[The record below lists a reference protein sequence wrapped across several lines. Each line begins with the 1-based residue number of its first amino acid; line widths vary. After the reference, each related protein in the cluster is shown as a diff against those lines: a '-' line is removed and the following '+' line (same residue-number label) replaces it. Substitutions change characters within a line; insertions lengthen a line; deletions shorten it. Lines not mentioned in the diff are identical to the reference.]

1 MSGMRNE
8 PGMRRTVNATQPG
21 RAGRVRGRARLRG
34 WGGVAG
40 MSTACALALTAALLL
55 PSGTG
60 AGAGDDN
67 RATVPKAPLT
77 HATYAADEA
86 CENSATT
93 LDPATG
99 AVTSLDPNGGTQDG
113 DAVERIKR
121 NKRLIVGVDQNSY
134 LWGYR
139 DPVSGNIT
147 GFDIAIVKAIA
158 ESILGPDAQ
167 VQYLTIPTDQRIPMI
182 LAGDVDM
189 VVRTMSITCSRL
201 TEKNKQIAF
210 SSAYFSA
217 GQQLLVPEGSPI
229 KGFDDSIRGKR
240 ICTASTST
248 GETKLKADPHGAKI
262 TLVPNQLD
270 CLVRVQL
277 GLADAVFTDNALAAG
292 QAAQDPSMRLVGNKV
307 TSEPYG
313 VAMNLADTDLI
324 RRVNQ
329 VLATYSSGGANS
341 EWMQQYHQWLG
352 QHLPDISGPPAAH
365 YK

>member
-1 MSGMRNE
+1 MEAIRSGR
-8 PGMRRTVNATQPG
+8 GG
-21 RAGRVRGRARLRG
+21 RARARLRG

-40 MSTACALALTAALLL
+40 MASACALALSAALLL
-55 PSGTG
+55 PSDTG
-60 AGAGDDN
+60 PAADAG
-67 RATVPKAPLT
+67 RTAPPAPVT
-77 HATYAADEA
+77 HAQYAADDA

-99 AVTSLDPNGGTQDG
+99 AVTSLDPSGGTRDG
-113 DAVERIKR
+113 AAVERIRR

-139 DPVSGNIT
+139 DPVSGQIT

-167 VQYLTIPTDQRIPMI
+167 VQYLTIPTDQRVPMI
-182 LAGDVDM
+182 LTHKVDM

-201 TEKNKQIAF
+201 TEKDKQIAF
-210 SSAYFSA
+210 SSAYFMA
-217 GQQLLVPEGSPI
+217 GQQLLAPEGSPVT
-229 KGFDDSIRGKR
+229 GFDDSLSGKNV
-240 ICTASTST
+240 CTASGST
-248 GETKLKADPHGAKI
+248 GETKLQADPHGAKI
-262 TLVPNQLD
+262 MLVPNQLD

-292 QAAQDPSMRLVGNKV
+292 QAAQDPSMRLVGKPV
-307 TSEPYG
+307 TTEPYG

-324 RRVNQ
+324 RQVNQ
-329 VLATYSSGGANS
+329 VLAAYSGGGADS
-341 EWMQQYHQWLG
+341 EWMRQYQRWLG
-352 QHLPDISGPPAAH
+352 QHLSGITGPPEAH